1 MAIKQAGQ
9 QEQDGRY
16 SAGYELWVST
26 EWIAAMELT
35 ERERERSEGRESGQ
49 SKESRVCVE
58 DCKACKIIYNKGQA
72 KQAGELSFVD
82 SNRKRKV

>member
-35 ERERERSEGRESGQ
+35 EREREREREREIGGEGVGTIKREPS
-49 SKESRVCVE
+49 VCRRLQGLQ
-58 DCKACKIIYNKGQA
+58 DYI
-72 KQAGELSFVD
+72 
-82 SNRKRKV
+82 